1 MNHSIDVNRFSHDRE
16 SFAAESPHFMEQ
28 SVTGNINALLPSAK
42 DQMGKIALAEAEEA
56 EKQARAHADA
66 DAEKKALV
74 DHLSKPSGISD
85 EEAIRRGMKIIE
97 PAVKNRL
104 TEVEVFRFPNQLC
117 TDKGRAINQQ
127 EPGWENTLTGHPK
140 EIYHLWEKY
149 LRPRGYK
156 LKAEIVD
163 FSGGIPGDIAMTLS
177 WG

>member
-1 MNHSIDVNRFSHDRE
+1 MIQEYAMS
-16 SFAAESPHFMEQ
+16 
-28 SVTGNINALLPSAK
+28 TNIEELVPSAR
-42 DQMGKIALAEAEEA
+42 DVMAKIALEETEEA
-56 EKQARAHADA
+56 EKQARAQAEA
-66 DAEKKALV
+66 DAEKKALI

-85 EEAIRRGMKIIE
+85 EEAIRRGMRIIE
-97 PAVKNRL
+97 RAVKNRL

-117 TDKGRAINQQ
+117 TDKGRAVNQH

-156 LKAEIVD
+156 LRVQIVD
-163 FSGGIPGDIAMTLS
+163 FPGGMPGDIGMTLS

>member
-1 MNHSIDVNRFSHDRE
+1 
-16 SFAAESPHFMEQ
+16 MEQ
-28 SVTGNINALLPSAK
+28 SVIGNIGALLPSAK

-97 PAVKNRL
+97 RAVKN
-104 TEVEVFRFPNQLC
+104 RFPNQLC